1 MEIKP
6 TSWYIWELYY
16 LVRIPKIDTISTFE
30 LKTYGMYTTGN
41 KELDKSIANEWIT
54 TYFTIAKMV
63 EHYKEG
69 TGLAIVKYSDIKE
82 IYEHIENHLNA
93 WKKQLSSGLNI
104 GNAPID
110 DLVAMDEFANS
121 VYEHAKYNFR
131 REEVNDI
138 MKRTM
143 AGILDI
149 NSFNFFNKPKVKE
162 TVEEEKEELYPERE
176 SFKDR
181 IMNQFA
187 NFKG

>member
-6 TSWYIWELYY
+6 TGWYIWEIYY

-41 KELDKSIANEWIT
+41 KELDKSVANEWIT
-54 TYFTIAKMV
+54 TYFNIAKMV
-63 EHYKEG
+63 EHFEEG

-121 VYEHAKYNFR
+121 VYEHAKYNFKR
-131 REEVNDI
+131 DEVNDI
-138 MKRTM
+138 MKRSM

-149 NSFNFFNKPKVKE
+149 NSFNFFNKKIVKE
-162 TVEEEKEELYPERE
+162 DTTEEEEQYPARE
-176 SFKDR
+176 SFKDNL
-181 IMNQFA
+181 ISQFA